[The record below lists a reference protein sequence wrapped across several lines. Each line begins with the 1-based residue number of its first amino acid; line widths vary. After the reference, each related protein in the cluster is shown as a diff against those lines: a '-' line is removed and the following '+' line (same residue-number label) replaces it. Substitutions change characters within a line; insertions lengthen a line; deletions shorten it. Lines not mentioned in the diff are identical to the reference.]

1 MTRTMNFNP
10 GPAAL
15 PLEVLEEARA
25 EFLDFAGTGMSVLE
39 VSHRSPEYDKVHNET
54 QETMRRLLGIPDNYK
69 ILFMGGGASTQ
80 FYLVPSNFMKDHQ
93 PADYI
98 LTGTWSK
105 KAFKE
110 AGIIGDARLA
120 ATTEENGKFTRIPSL
135 DECRFT
141 DGATYVHITSNNT
154 IFGTQW
160 HTFPKVDAPLIA
172 DMSSDFLWKPF
183 DINQFA
189 MVYAGAQ
196 KNLGPAG
203 VTVVVI
209 REDFAASGRDG
220 LPTMMSYKTF
230 INKNSLFNTPP
241 CFAIYLVGK
250 TMKWLEAKGGLE
262 AQHRENVAKAELLY
276 ATIDK
281 YRGFYRAPVETGSR
295 SYMNVVFRLPSEE
308 LEKRFVAES
317 KEAGMNGLKG
327 HRSVGG
333 MRASI
338 YNAVPLAWVEAL
350 ADFMDTFAKRH
361 G

>member
-1 MTRTMNFNP
+1 MKRTMNFNP

-15 PLEVLEEARA
+15 PLEVLTEARD

-39 VSHRSPEYDKVHNET
+39 VSHRSPEYDAVHNEA

-80 FYLVPSNFMKDHQ
+80 FYLIPSNFMQHNR
-93 PADYI
+93 PADYV

-110 AGIIGDARLA
+110 GGIVGDARVA
-120 ATTEENGKFTRIPSL
+120 ATAEEDGKFARIPKQEEL
-135 DECRFT
+135 RFSEN
-141 DGATYVHITSNNT
+141 ATYLHITSNNT

-160 HTFPKVDAPLIA
+160 HYVPETSAPLIA

-183 DINQFA
+183 DITRYA

-209 REDFAASGRDG
+209 REDFAMGG
-220 LPTMMSYKTF
+220 NETLPTLMQYRTF
-230 INKNSLFNTPP
+230 IKKNSLFNTPP

-250 TMKWLEAKGGLE
+250 TMKWLEKKGGLE
-262 AQHRENVAKAELLY
+262 VQHQENVKKAELLY
-276 ATIDK
+276 STIDK
-281 YRGFYRAPVETGSR
+281 HQGFYRSPVEPGSR

-308 LEKRFVAES
+308 LEKQFIAES

-338 YNAVPLAWVEAL
+338 YNAVPLEWVRAL
-350 ADFMDTFAKRH
+350 AEFMDDFAKRH